1 MENNSKHNNELMSL
15 DEIFMQGKRIFKIPD
30 YQRGY
35 SWEKQQRDDLITDIE
50 YLIKAGYEYRHY
62 TGTIVA
68 SEDKIEKK
76 GGEYEVF
83 NVVDGQQRLTSLI
96 LLLSVICRFLKES
109 EAEHA
114 KIFSKF
120 IQDGP
125 VGNTVRKLYLG
136 QEQDELFRRLITEGI
151 TSAIEAT
158 KSKSDQNLKYAVNE
172 YQEWL
177 HRKDINIDDVLRCV
191 CENLGFLFYAPKN
204 NKELGIMFEVINNR
218 GKALTE
224 LEKIKNYLIYY
235 AEKNIKRDI
244 KDKVNEAWPKILE
257 NLNKIDY
264 TSNESEDSFLR
275 NCWIVFMD
283 THKSRSHHVY
293 AGLKKKW
300 PPDEEHH
307 TSEIL
312 GFIEF
317 LKDVATFYVK
327 YLKQEGVADEQE
339 AYWLERISHHPADAS
354 ITPLILAI
362 FSKATDQ
369 QQRIDLFE
377 LLEKL
382 NFRFYGTGIAGRS
395 DSGQGELFS
404 YANTFF
410 DHYGQEEDG
419 EIIDVQWLKKKL
431 VKFVDDRA
439 NDRSFVECLTLDKG
453 EAGDYYTWVGLKFFL
468 ASYEEHLKCEQRESI
483 DLQKIM
489 ASRKPKKPDDFFHR
503 EHIWAEKDYT
513 KKNDRD
519 EPDVNKRRLGNFLL
533 LKESLNI
540 KVSNRPPEEKVD
552 LYFADWKNAP
562 NTMMIRELKDLF
574 TNAKEEEERTEHWQ
588 YKTKKYWYNIYQ
600 RFFDKREEKMINF
613 ALERWRVSGIHGKI
627 SEVKLD
633 SLNSDDKIYTT
644 KTDNTATQ
652 KASDFAGSLSGP
664 EDLSSSTEHM
674 AQYGR

>member
-1 MENNSKHNNELMSL
+1 MENDSKHNNELMSL
-15 DEIFMQGKRIFKIPD
+15 DEIFMQGTRIFKIPD

-35 SWEKQQRDDLITDIE
+35 SWDKQQRDDLRTDIE
-50 YLIKAGYEYRHY
+50 YLIKARYEYRHY

-68 SEDKIEKK
+68 SKDKTEKK

-83 NVVDGQQRLTSLI
+83 DVVDGQQRLTSLI

-109 EAEHA
+109 EAEHTE
-114 KIFSKF
+114 IFSKF

-136 QEQDELFRRLITEGI
+136 QEQDELFRRLVTEGI

-158 KSKSDQNLKYAVNE
+158 KSKSDKNLKDAVNE
-172 YQEWL
+172 YQKWL

-283 THKSRSHHVY
+283 THKSRSHRVY
-293 AGLKKKW
+293 DGLKQEW

-317 LKDVATFYVK
+317 LKDAATFYVK
-327 YLKQEGVADEQE
+327 YLKQEGVTDDREIH
-339 AYWLERISHHPADAS
+339 WLERISYHPADAS

-362 FSKATDQ
+362 FSRVINQKE
-369 QQRIDLFE
+369 RIELFE

-395 DSGQGELFS
+395 DSGQGALFL
-404 YANTFF
+404 YANKFF
-410 DHYGQEEDG
+410 NDYEKELDG
-419 EIIDVQWLKKKL
+419 RKIDVKWLKEEL
-431 VKFVDDRA
+431 INFVDKRA
-439 NDRSFVECLTLDKG
+439 NDMSFIKYLTLDKD

-468 ASYEEHLKCEQRESI
+468 ASYEEHLRKEQKKSI
-483 DLQKIM
+483 DLQKIR
-489 ASRKPKKPDDFFHR
+489 APRNPETPNDFFHR
-503 EHIWAEKDYT
+503 EHIWAVKHLT
-513 KKNDRD
+513 KFDDSHNLN
-519 EPDVNKRRLGNFLL
+519 VNKRRLGNFLL
-533 LKESLNI
+533 LEE
-540 KVSNRPPEEKVD
+540 VSNLKASNKPPEEKVKK
-552 LYFADWKNAP
+552 YFDNWKNAP
-562 NTMMIRELKDLF
+562 DTLMSRELNDLF
-574 TNAKEEEERTEHWQ
+574 VDAEDEEKRIRRN
-588 YKTKKYWYNIYQ
+588 KTSNYWYAVYQ
-600 RFFDKREEKMINF
+600 RFLDKREERMINF
-613 ALERWRVSGIHGKI
+613 ALKRWRVSGLGSKI
-627 SEVKLD
+627 SAVSLD
-633 SLNSDDKIYTT
+633 SLNSDNEIY
-644 KTDNTATQ
+644 A
-652 KASDFAGSLSGP
+652 P
-664 EDLSSSTEHM
+664 E
-674 AQYGR
+674 